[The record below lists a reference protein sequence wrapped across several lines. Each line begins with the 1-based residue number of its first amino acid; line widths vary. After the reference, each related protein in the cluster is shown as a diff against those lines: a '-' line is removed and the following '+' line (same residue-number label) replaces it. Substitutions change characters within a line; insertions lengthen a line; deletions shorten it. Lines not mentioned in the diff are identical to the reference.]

1 MQGHFPLAFA
11 SFVSSSMPTQ
21 DDLRS
26 LWLEG
31 REGSLCGREQ
41 AKAWALRE
49 MWQADERPSYGMYA
63 WIASRV
69 KTLLNGKPHGTS
81 PGRASIKEFFD
92 KVDNDADWFPGKRA
106 EVKVGPKRI
115 LRSGKV
121 TTLPMAMGHGR
132 CS

>member
-1 MQGHFPLAFA
+1 MQEHFPLAFA

-41 AKAWALRE
+41 AIAWALRE
-49 MWQADERPSYGMYA
+49 MWQADERRSYGMYA

-69 KTLLNGKPHGTS
+69 TAQ
-81 PGRASIKEFFD
+81 REA
-92 KVDNDADWFPGKRA
+92 
-106 EVKVGPKRI
+106 
-115 LRSGKV
+115 
-121 TTLPMAMGHGR
+121 
-132 CS
+132 